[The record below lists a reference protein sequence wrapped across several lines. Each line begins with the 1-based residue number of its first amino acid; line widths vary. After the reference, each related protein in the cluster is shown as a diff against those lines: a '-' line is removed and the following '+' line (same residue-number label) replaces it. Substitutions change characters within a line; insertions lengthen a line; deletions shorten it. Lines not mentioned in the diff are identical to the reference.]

1 MDAPYGVMGNYCLQL
16 EHAKKVF
23 YCMVVKWDIEMIID
37 IRLSKATYAY
47 PVTANQNFTPSC
59 FKKYG
64 SIPTATQYW
73 ILYLPVHL
81 KKDSSFVLW
90 DKFVS

>member
-1 MDAPYGVMGNYCLQL
+1 
-16 EHAKKVF
+16 
-23 YCMVVKWDIEMIID
+23 MIID

-64 SIPTATQYW
+64 SIPTATQY
-73 ILYLPVHL
+73 
-81 KKDSSFVLW
+81 
-90 DKFVS
+90 